1 VPSTPD
7 PRPFEVEHSGQR
19 LAGEISDAV
28 GEEGASVVLLHA
40 ITSNRDG
47 VVHGSKLLPRRGHTT
62 VAYDARGH
70 GESSPAPP
78 GTGYGYDQLVV
89 DAGAVIDATV
99 GEGRPVL
106 AGSSM
111 GAHTAVA
118 IALRHPERLAGL
130 VVIGPAYNGLPP
142 SEESLREWDELADG
156 LERDGVDG
164 FMRAYESHGL
174 DPQWRDTL
182 LRFTRERLET
192 HRHPEAVAQ
201 AMRETPRDRP
211 FEDMGELEFLDL
223 PALVVAS
230 NDEADAGHPYAV
242 AEAYAERMPRARLV
256 SEKEGESPLAW
267 QGGRL
272 SREIAAFG
280 AEDAVRERAG

>member
-1 VPSTPD
+1 VPPASD
-7 PRPFEVEHSGQR
+7 PRPFEVEHGGQT
-19 LAGEISDAV
+19 LAGEIADAV
-28 GEEGASVVLLHA
+28 GEGGAGVVLLHA

-47 VVHGSKLLPRRGHTT
+47 VVHGSKLLPRRGHTM
-62 VAYDARGH
+62 VSYDARGH

-78 GTGYGYDQLVV
+78 GSGYGYDELVV
-89 DAGAVIDATV
+89 DAGAVVDATL
-99 GEGRPVL
+99 GESRPVL
-106 AGSSM
+106 VGSSM

-156 LERDGVDG
+156 LETDGVEG
-164 FMRAYESHGL
+164 FMRVYEAQGL
-174 DPQWRDTL
+174 NPKYRDTL
-182 LRFTRERLET
+182 LRFTRERLEA

-230 NDEADAGHPYAV
+230 RDEADPGHPYAV
-242 AEAYAERMPRARLV
+242 AEAYAERLPRARLV
-256 SEKEGESPLAW
+256 SEKPGESPLAW

-272 SREIAAFG
+272 SREIAAFS
-280 AEDAVRERAG
+280 AEDAVRARAA